1 MGKTYRNFADTER
14 QRRSRPNKY
23 AESYIDKH
31 RRHIYNE
38 ASEQDL
44 EADDEAEL
52 HEVHTQQIQ
61 RK

>member
-23 AESYIDKH
+23 AESSIDKH

-38 ASEQDL
+38 ASEEDL